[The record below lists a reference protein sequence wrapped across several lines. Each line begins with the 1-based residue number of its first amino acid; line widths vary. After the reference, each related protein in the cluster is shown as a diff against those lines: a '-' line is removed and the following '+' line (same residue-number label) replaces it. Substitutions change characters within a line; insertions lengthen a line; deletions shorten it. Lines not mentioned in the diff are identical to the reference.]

1 MSAGPGGLSEPVR
14 SCLSVLDENLRG
26 SRVRYRV
33 LLSSSAVMGAS
44 FSEPCCGTN
53 RRAMEE
59 LVPPL
64 RSISVL
70 EDDRVHFLNDSPMC
84 CLVKNSLWEQNMTAI
99 KDVNGTTLFHVNST
113 AESIQLI
120 LPTLSCHADVTA
132 DSIAG
137 CWYICMGRE
146 RRVVI
151 KKHVSSENQLIF
163 LVHALKQPFPSRDSL
178 HTSPLPHPCLSVRGD
193 FFSREYSV
201 FDCSGLDA
209 RRVARSVRFASV
221 IRKEQVNTVNT
232 AVRNY
237 EIEFLFPEQMASRK
251 EWRDGRIAT
260 CPWT

>member
-1 MSAGPGGLSEPVR
+1 MKITDKPALQADSVQVNRRSASYLKLNSDPAPGGEASIRNHLRADPEK
-14 SCLSVLDENLRG
+14 SVQFWRETSL
-26 SRVRYRV
+26 
-33 LLSSSAVMGAS
+33 VMGAS

-99 KDVNGTTLFHVNST
+99 KDVNGTTLFHVN
-113 AESIQLI
+113 AMPGDCIQLI

-132 DSIAG
+132 DVTAG

-151 KKHVSSENQLIF
+151 KKHLSSESQLIF

-178 HTSPLPHPCLSVRGD
+178 HTLPLPHPCLSVRGD

-209 RRVARSVRFASV
+209 RRVARSVSSFRLGF
-221 IRKEQVNTVNT
+221 
-232 AVRNY
+232 
-237 EIEFLFPEQMASRK
+237 
-251 EWRDGRIAT
+251 
-260 CPWT
+260 